1 MELLTILS
9 RIHREIRDLGSL
21 PAPSLMFYLN
31 DDPPYAQARYPDG
44 ATFKIFCDGSTQM
57 LIAGMPVPVSGCP
70 APEAIFRLNTGLILW
85 KHRRWLPIAVLSIA
99 ALAALQFLLSLVPG
113 APGAAWFI
121 DYFSAAM
128 NAALLTL
135 FVVCLIAAV
144 LHNFRRGI
152 IIRLDKPDTSGL
164 LEAGNPDISPDILIV
179 SASDTETPAEF
190 AERVRA
196 GYTDMLPRGQ
206 YMLVLSYRSPS
217 GLIVRFPDMGSQEV
231 FHRANLTKDIP
242 GWMQEVCDTR
252 MFEHETWVDFR
263 AYVRAFCIQY
273 IAWAQN
279 DKLRQGNPLRDMLSS
294 MEAAGRKM
302 AAVCLLSLMSFAAVA
317 QSAVPV
323 PERFGGGKGPL
334 TASTSTGITIP
345 DSNSLEQMKIAF
357 MAERA
362 AEWRATEPVVDYV
375 MWRFEISFLVIFIGL
390 GGILWVIASVAA
402 RDSVKDIY
410 GSPIFG
416 NVLTRAHLWSKG
428 LLFIILTIISVMY
441 LGEAVVRYYYT
452 GGMPTLWTIIKW
464 AIICYLWHM
473 VFEMILPDT
482 PGAKADHRGGNNYP
496 RIG

>member
-1 MELLTILS
+1 MELLTLLS
-9 RIHREIRDLGSL
+9 RIHREIRDLGSR
-21 PAPSLMFYLN
+21 PTPSLMFYLN

-57 LIAGMPVPVSGCP
+57 MIAGMPVPVSGCP

-128 NAALLTL
+128 NGALLTL
-135 FVVCLIAAV
+135 LVICLIAAAI
-144 LHNFRRGI
+144 HNFRRGI
-152 IIRLDKPDTSGL
+152 VIRLDKPDTAGL
-164 LEAGNPDISPDILIV
+164 LEAGHPDITPDILIM
-179 SASDTETPAEF
+179 SGSDTETPAEF

-196 GYTDMLPRGQ
+196 GHTDMLPRGQ

-217 GLIVRFPDMGSQEV
+217 GLIVRFPDSGSQEV

-242 GWMQEVCDTR
+242 GWMQEVSDAR
-252 MFEHETWVDFR
+252 MFERETWADFQ
-263 AYVRAFCIQY
+263 AYVRVFCIQY
-273 IAWAQN
+273 VAWAQN

-294 MEAAGRKM
+294 MEAAGKK
-302 AAVCLLSLMSFAAVA
+302 AAVFACLILISLQGLA
-317 QSAVPV
+317 QSAVAV
-323 PERFGGGKGPL
+323 PKRFGGEQGPL
-334 TASTSTGITIP
+334 TQSAAINIP
-345 DSNSLEQMKIAF
+345 DSTSLEQMKVTFI
-357 MAERA
+357 AERA
-362 AEWRATEPVVDYV
+362 TEWKSVEPVVDYV
-375 MWRFEISFLVIFIGL
+375 MWRFEVSFLVIFIGI

-410 GSPIFG
+410 GAPIFG
-416 NVLTRAHLWSKG
+416 NILTRAHLWSKG
-428 LLFIILTIISVMY
+428 LLFLILTVISIMY

-452 GGMPTLWTIIKW
+452 GGMPTFWTIVKW
-464 AIICYLWHM
+464 CIICYIWHR
-473 VFEMILPDT
+473 VFEMVLPDT
-482 PGAKADHRGGNNYP
+482 PGSKPGQRMMGGNNYP